1 MSCAM
6 EDFLTGDYLMSI
18 FNSQRPCM
26 QHEEFSSIN
35 EKVASLIKLAI
46 QTQILVQV
54 YAPTYSR
61 EDREVEKP
69 YTSCMVIGAPLR
81 GRQSRQSLKARAK
94 RNARFNARWHIIVLT
109 GTRLILQE

>member
-1 MSCAM
+1 M

-18 FNSQRPCM
+18 FNLQRPCM

-35 EKVASLIKLAI
+35 ERVASLIIKLAI

-81 GRQSRQSLKARAK
+81 GRQSRQSLGARAK
-94 RNARFNARWHIIVLT
+94 RNARFNARLHIVYQNRELL
-109 GTRLILQE
+109 RSLLY